1 MAKKVLIIAYYWP
14 PAGGPGVQRWLKFA
28 KYLPDFDIAPVV
40 YVPKDAHYPIK
51 DQAITAEVPK
61 NITVIKTPIIEPY
74 AWASALSRKQTK
86 TISAGIIPDAS
97 RQNMLQKALLYA
109 RGNFFVPDA
118 RVLWVK
124 PSIKF
129 LKAYISKH
137 QIDTV
142 ITTGPPH
149 SLHLIGLGLKKSL
162 SLRWIADFRDPWTT
176 IGYHDKL
183 RMTKKTRQKHKRL
196 ENIVLNTADD
206 IIVTSPGTKRNFEQ
220 LTPKPITVI
229 TNGFETASGKDHHNS
244 KSFTIAHIGSLL
256 AQRNPDM
263 LWKAM
268 ASLVAENLAFKKVFK
283 LQLVGKVSPQV
294 IESIK
299 RFGLEEYV
307 EIVGYVAHQ
316 KARQLQHSA
325 TLLLLIEIDAV
336 ITKEIIPGKLFE
348 YLSAQRP
355 ILAVGPKGADVEQIL
370 LETEGGCYFTYHQ
383 YEPIKRYILKIFED
397 FQKGEVQK
405 LKVPVQ
411 YHRKTLTKKLAGL
424 IKEEL

>member
-28 KYLPDFDIAPVV
+28 KYLPDFDITPLV
-40 YVPKDAHYPIK
+40 YVPKNAHYPII
-51 DQAITAEVPK
+51 DNALEAEVPK
-61 NITVIKTPIIEPY
+61 TMTVIKTPIVEPY
-74 AWASALSRKQTK
+74 GWASALSRKQTK

-97 RQNMLQKALLYA
+97 KQNLFQKALLYA

-129 LKAYISKH
+129 LKAYISDH

-149 SLHLIGLGLKKSL
+149 SIHLIGLGLKKSL
-162 SLRWIADFRDPWTT
+162 PLRWIADFRDPWTT

-183 RMTKKTRQKHKRL
+183 RMTKKTKQKHKRL
-196 ENIVLNTADD
+196 EKIVLNTADD
-206 IIVTSPGTKRNFEQ
+206 VIVTSPGTKKNFKQ
-220 LTPKPITVI
+220 LTSKPITVI
-229 TNGFETASGKDHHNS
+229 TNGFDSAINVEKSTSG
-244 KSFTIAHIGSLL
+244 SFTIAHIGSLL
-256 AQRNPDM
+256 AQRNPEM

-268 ASLVAENLAFKKVFK
+268 ASLVAENPAFKAIFK

-299 RFGLEEYV
+299 RLGLEDYL

-316 KARQLQHSA
+316 KARQLQHKA
-325 TLLLLIEIDAV
+325 TLLLLIEIDAA
-336 ITKEIIPGKLFE
+336 ITKEIIPGKIFE
-348 YLSAQRP
+348 YLAAQRP
-355 ILAVGPKGADVEQIL
+355 ILAVGPKDADVEQIL
-370 LETEGGCYFTYHQ
+370 NETNGGRFFTYDQ
-383 YEPIKRYILKIFED
+383 LEPIKNFILKAFED
-397 FQKGEVQK
+397 FQKGEVLA
-405 LKVPVQ
+405 LKAPEQ
-411 YHRKTLTKKLAGL
+411 YHRKSLTKSLARL
-424 IKEEL
+424 IKEKM